1 MSLFRGTLQLE
12 DQGLENNK
20 YLIWKQVGHMLA
32 AVDIF
37 NVVSFWNTRTG
48 KLIYKTILSD
58 DKKIQDAEKFWN
70 PNYAKVRSPTDPSEQ
85 FDCLTQM
92 IRTGSSDYSQDYY
105 RLRLIKFDFLDS
117 PQKAF

>member
-1 MSLFRGTLQLE
+1 
-12 DQGLENNK
+12 
-20 YLIWKQVGHMLA
+20 MLA

-70 PNYAKVRSPTDPSEQ
+70 PNYA
-85 FDCLTQM
+85 
-92 IRTGSSDYSQDYY
+92 
-105 RLRLIKFDFLDS
+105 
-117 PQKAF
+117 